1 MPIPL
6 SFATFS
12 PFQLAELKQKISRGG
27 ENCYIFFKILCLS
40 KVVHLLILSLVK
52 IFYEKSFKTMK
63 RCNPSNGRE
72 CGNTKLHEQV
82 IFISTI
88 FIHTVHKGNLQ
99 CRIKQKQSQQNK
111 ELVSGSQDNT
121 TLFFLH
127 HFCEVQSK
135 ESALLLHWVEF
146 MVPSIT
152 LNIELSKK
160 FSFPNEADNL
170 CGRSVVAE
178 QPNFGTSENSRW
190 MIELSG

>member
-1 MPIPL
+1 
-6 SFATFS
+6 
-12 PFQLAELKQKISRGG
+12 
-27 ENCYIFFKILCLS
+27 
-40 KVVHLLILSLVK
+40 
-52 IFYEKSFKTMK
+52 MK

-88 FIHTVHKGNLQ
+88 FIHTVHKRNLQ
-99 CRIKQKQSQQNK
+99 CRIEQKQSQQNK
-111 ELVSGSQDNT
+111 ELVSGLQDNT
-121 TLFFLH
+121 TLSNWALMLSILH

-160 FSFPNEADNL
+160 FSFPYQADNL
-170 CGRSVVAE
+170 CGRSVAAE

>member
-1 MPIPL
+1 MSKDSKEIYIERKTELELHNAISNFDIGAVTIIKLFQALDIPSSKYTQEACRL
-6 SFATFS
+6 EDQHRVDIV
-12 PFQLAELKQKISRGG
+12 QLT
-27 ENCYIFFKILCLS
+27 S
-40 KVVHLLILSLVK
+40 KS
-52 IFYEKSFKTMK
+52 STRR
-63 RCNPSNGRE
+63 RC
-72 CGNTKLHEQV
+72 QV
-82 IFISTI
+82 IRAL
-88 FIHTVHKGNLQ
+88 K
-99 CRIKQKQSQQNK
+99 K
-111 ELVSGSQDNT
+111 EKDDQLY
-121 TLFFLH
+121 LH

-160 FSFPNEADNL
+160 FSFPYEADNL

>member
-1 MPIPL
+1 M
-6 SFATFS
+6 
-12 PFQLAELKQKISRGG
+12 KR
-27 ENCYIFFKILCLS
+27 
-40 KVVHLLILSLVK
+40 
-52 IFYEKSFKTMK
+52 FYEKSFKTMK

-99 CRIKQKQSQQNK
+99 CRIKHKQSQQNK

-160 FSFPNEADNL
+160 FSFPYEADNL

>member
-1 MPIPL
+1 MSIFQSSIPPFFTLPIPL

-40 KVVHLLILSLVK
+40 KVVHLLILSHVK
-52 IFYEKSFKTMK
+52 RFYEKSFKTMK

-99 CRIKQKQSQQNK
+99 CRIEQKQSQRNK
-111 ELVSGSQDNT
+111 ELVSGSEDNT
-121 TLFFLH
+121 TLSNWALMLSNVH

-135 ESALLLHWVEF
+135 ESALLLHWAEF

-152 LNIELSKK
+152 LIIELSKK
-160 FSFPNEADNL
+160 FSFPY
-170 CGRSVVAE
+170 
-178 QPNFGTSENSRW
+178 
-190 MIELSG
+190 